1 MRKHIP
7 IVFLS
12 LFLCLLLCP
21 VALAAVDWQIDWQ
34 ENGAVQEKVLV
45 SGQELVHTE
54 TQWQKSSS
62 DNQVTYSRSVEN
74 WQTYNNLA
82 DKIPVQ
88 AKVKD
93 LFCCKIITLTA
104 LPEIQPNTLYAAL
117 KQNDVMRLQMNVPGF
132 ILDSSGTFGDN
143 NIVGWEID
151 QPGQVFEQDFFF
163 RAIMIDGLGL
173 GIVILSFGVIV
184 LAIFFAVRMRKV
196 NRLIDE
202 TYSLDNVVID
212 DEEEEQQS

>member
-1 MRKHIP
+1 
-7 IVFLS
+7 
-12 LFLCLLLCP
+12 
-21 VALAAVDWQIDWQ
+21 LAAVDWQIDWQ
-34 ENGAVQEKVLV
+34 ENGAVQEKVLG
-45 SGQELVHTE
+45 SGQELADTD

-62 DNQVTYSRSVEN
+62 DNQVTFNRSVEN
-74 WQTYNNLA
+74 WQTYNNLT

-117 KQNDVMRLQMNVPGF
+117 GQNDAMRLQMYVPGI
-132 ILDSSGTFGDN
+132 ILDSTDTFREN
-143 NIVGWEID
+143 NMVAWDIN
-151 QPGQVFEQDFFF
+151 QPGQIFEQDFFF

-173 GIVILSFGVIV
+173 GITILSLGVII

-202 TYSLDNVVID
+202 TYSLDNVFID
-212 DEEEEQQS
+212 DEEDEQQG